1 MIAMQRRL
9 EEEARK
15 SSESRA
21 RVHQKL
27 EDIQSEAQESSQ
39 RISAVE
45 RVVEE
50 EVRPVVRSV
59 LDWRARTLGSVF
71 VLGLIGSVVL
81 FVFTAAKDL
90 IIDLWRTLNR

>member
-1 MIAMQRRL
+1 M
-9 EEEARK
+9 
-15 SSESRA
+15 
-21 RVHQKL
+21 
-27 EDIQSEAQESSQ
+27 
-39 RISAVE
+39 
-45 RVVEE
+45 EE

-59 LDWRARTLGSVF
+59 LDWRARTLGAVF